1 MELIQINLVGL
12 SHDNQP
18 INSSMKITLF
28 AQIFQKFNKYSFDK
42 LVEKHQSNKHS
53 KGNDAWTHFVTM
65 VFCQFSKSNSLNDVC
80 NGMRSATGDL
90 NHLGLTKALKK
101 SSLAYINEHRSWEVF
116 RDMYYELHTKF
127 APQLKVK
134 RTLLPKRKIYL
145 LDSSTVDLCLSLF
158 DWAHFRQK
166 KGAIKLHTVLDF
178 DGCLPAFM
186 DVSDGKKHDVRAA
199 HDMKFPSGSI
209 VVADRAYVDFRWMN
223 ELDEQGVFFVIRG
236 KENIK
241 FELEEQLFRP
251 SDVKNTSIEYDFL
264 AELSN
269 AKTRVKYDKPLRLIQ
284 VWDEETKQ
292 YLELLTNN
300 LSWTASTISD
310 LYRRR
315 WTIESFFKD
324 IKTHLKIKSFV
335 GTSLNAVMIQIWTAL
350 ITILLLK
357 LLQKEA
363 KYKWHLSNLVAFVRL
378 NLFVKIDLKTWLD
391 KPFLDPAEIKNRSI
405 QMELF

>member
-1 MELIQINLVGL
+1 MELLQIKLVCLGGPKKQ
-12 SHDNQP
+12 N
-18 INSSMKITLF
+18 NSAMKITLF
-28 AQIFQKFNKYSFDK
+28 AQIFQKFNKKSFDK
-42 LVEKHQSNKHS
+42 LAEKHQSNKHC

-90 NHLGLTKALKK
+90 NHLGLNRAMKK
-101 SSLAYINEHRSWEVF
+101 SSLSYTNQHRSWEVF
-116 RDMYYELHTKF
+116 RDMYFDLHAQF
-127 APQLKVK
+127 SSQLKNK

-199 HDMKFPSGSI
+199 HDMRFPSGSI
-209 VVADRAYVDFRWMN
+209 VVADRAYVDFEWMN
-223 ELDEQGVFFVIRG
+223 ELDRQGVFFVIRG

-241 FELEEQLFRP
+241 FELEEQILRP
-251 SDVKNTSIEYDFL
+251 SDVTNKSIEYDWHVS
-264 AELSN
+264 LSN
-269 AKTRVKYDKPLRLIQ
+269 SGTSKKYGKQLRMVQ
-284 VWDEETKQ
+284 VWDEETEQ
-292 YLELLTNN
+292 YLEILTNN
-300 LSWTASTISD
+300 FTWTASTIAE
-310 LYRRR
+310 LYKRR
-315 WTIESFFKD
+315 WSIESFFKD
-324 IKTHLKIKSFV
+324 IKTHLKIKSFI

-378 NLFVKIDLKTWLD
+378 NLFVKIDLKLWLD
-391 KPFLDPAEIKNRSI
+391 KPFLDPVEIESRSN
-405 QMELF
+405 QLALF

>member
-1 MELIQINLVGL
+1 
-12 SHDNQP
+12 
-18 INSSMKITLF
+18 MKITLF
-28 AQIFQKFNKYSFDK
+28 AQIFQKFNKKSFDK
-42 LVEKHQSNKHS
+42 LAEKHQSNKHC

-90 NHLGLTKALKK
+90 NHLGLNRAMKK
-101 SSLAYINEHRSWEVF
+101 SSLSYTNQHRSWEVF
-116 RDMYYELHTKF
+116 RDMYFDLHAQF
-127 APQLKVK
+127 SSQLKNK

-166 KGAIKLHTVLDF
+166 KGALKLHTVLDF

-186 DVSDGKKHDVRAA
+186 DVSEGKKHDVRAA
-199 HDMKFPSGSI
+199 HDMRFPSGSI
-209 VVADRAYVDFRWMN
+209 VVADRAYVDFEWMN
-223 ELDEQGVFFVIRG
+223 ELDRQGVFFVIRG

-251 SDVKNTSIEYDFL
+251 SDATNKSIEYDWHVS
-264 AELSN
+264 LSN
-269 AKTRVKYDKPLRLIQ
+269 SGTRKKYGKQLRMVQ
-284 VWDEETKQ
+284 VWDEETEQ
-292 YLELLTNN
+292 YLEILTNN
-300 LSWTASTISD
+300 FTWTASTIAE

-315 WTIESFFKD
+315 WSIESFFKD
-324 IKTHLKIKSFV
+324 IKTHLKIKSFI

-378 NLFVKIDLKTWLD
+378 NLFVKIDLKLWLD
-391 KPFLDPAEIKNRSI
+391 KPFLDPIEIESRSN
-405 QMELF
+405 QLALF